1 MLPLQW
7 GQPVPIPGG
16 VRYRHVTSLC
26 VSSRRTRYPLVSG
39 WELVDNQ
46 SNCSLQRNLQSPKKG
61 GVRDWAAGQT
71 HDPGLF
77 TKTNQVVFVTTQN
90 QHGLQVKV
98 TYNLWVWMRC
108 EGREPLRVIT
118 QMLKGTLYVWMRHGG
133 AHDKAA
139 VSENLGWERV
149 DEASP
154 WATNNI
160 KLQHI
165 Y

>member
-1 MLPLQW
+1 M
-7 GQPVPIPGG
+7 
-16 VRYRHVTSLC
+16 
-26 VSSRRTRYPLVSG
+26 
-39 WELVDNQ
+39 DNQ

-61 GVRDWAAGQT
+61 GVRDRAASQT
-71 HDPGLF
+71 HDPGFF
-77 TKTNQVVFVTTQN
+77 TKTNQVVFVPEFNQMSNFFSPKTNHVVFVTTQN

-139 VSENLGWERV
+139 VSENLG
-149 DEASP
+149 
-154 WATNNI
+154 
-160 KLQHI
+160 
-165 Y
+165 